1 MNKKQPARLGKC
13 DAAQVLEQQLTITGK
28 QVIIIFVLCVIF
40 GIICFI
46 SKGPTYGVL

>member
-1 MNKKQPARLGKC
+1 MNKRPARLGKC
-13 DAAQVLEQQLTITGK
+13 DAALTLEQQLTITGK

-40 GIICFI
+40 GVICVL

>member
-1 MNKKQPARLGKC
+1 MTSKPARLHKC
-13 DAAQVLEQQLTITGK
+13 NANEVLEQQLTITGK
-28 QVIIIFVLCVIF
+28 QVIIIFLLCVIF